1 MEHAPSDIA
10 DIDRDDLRNTQQAIA
25 HQIDHSRIPKP
36 RQCSLCDCAD
46 HIQSIHALGL
56 PLDCRHDLGDCAGC
70 FARLVELRDVLAST
84 TSFRSVSSHAFS
96 PNNTLYA
103 IRVFSDT
110 PVLINSAASRLI
122 ASALSCLI
130 ANSFMM

>member
-46 HIQSIHALGL
+46 HIQSIHVHGM
-56 PLDCRHDLGDCAGC
+56 PLDCRHDLGNCAGC
-70 FARLVELRDVLAST
+70 FARLAELRDVLAST
-84 TSFRSVSSHAFS
+84 ASFRSVPSHAFS

-103 IRVFSDT
+103 IRVFRDS
-110 PVLINSAASRLI
+110 PALNSSFVDSLI
-122 ASALSCLI
+122 AGALSCLI